1 MEERIPLLVNGLSL
15 NTTRNWRESDCT
27 HHCTP
32 KALSMGRTSLN
43 TACLLLFGDGLDH
56 FLAVRYELVKV
67 ETTFSILSIRAE
79 A

>member
-1 MEERIPLLVNGLSL
+1 
-15 NTTRNWRESDCT
+15 
-27 HHCTP
+27 
-32 KALSMGRTSLN
+32 MGRTSLN